1 MIVLTFFYSVMPYLP
16 NCYVNILGKEIES
29 EDVDNLLN
37 TQDWHRFPEYEGEQ
51 LSSPR

>member
-1 MIVLTFFYSVMPYLP
+1 MYIESSMIVLGLHPSLM
-16 NCYVNILGKEIES
+16 ILGKEIEP

-37 TQDWHRFPEYEGEQ
+37 TQDWHRFPDYEGQQ